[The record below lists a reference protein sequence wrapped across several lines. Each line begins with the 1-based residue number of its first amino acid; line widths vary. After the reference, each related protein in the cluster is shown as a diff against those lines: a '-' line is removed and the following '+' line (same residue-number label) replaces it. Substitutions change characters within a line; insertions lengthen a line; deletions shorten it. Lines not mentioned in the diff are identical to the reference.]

1 MKVAS
6 YLNENKHKLT
16 FMEFDLATFESIHFD
31 EVGNNVLEFELNGSK
46 YDVFKIEEK
55 SGKMRLLVKHDKF
68 ESVLNTFQKSIK
80 RALRTRSERIK
91 SQIFNFLYFEAFHS
105 LKTVLQSEQLLQNI
119 LQVSLQQCYTAVDSP
134 PPDLV

>member
-1 MKVAS
+1 
-6 YLNENKHKLT
+6 
-16 FMEFDLATFESIHFD
+16 MEFDLATFESMHFD

-46 YDVFKIEEK
+46 YDVFKIEET

-91 SQIFNFLYFEAFHS
+91 SQVFNFLYFEALHS
-105 LKTVLQSEQLLQNI
+105 LKTVLQSEQMLQSI
-119 LQVSLQQCYTAVDSP
+119 LKFSLQQLHTAVDSP